1 MVEDE
6 EEKRGYSIV
15 RTPSCSRAEI
25 YMIEDRWEQE
35 KDDIFKIEDEEEM
48 APIMPFEVEEPT
60 NDINV
65 EDEEDEYDLQKELE
79 AKFDELFGPI
89 EEDNK

>member
-1 MVEDE
+1 
-6 EEKRGYSIV
+6 
-15 RTPSCSRAEI
+15 
-25 YMIEDRWEQE
+25 
-35 KDDIFKIEDEEEM
+35 M

-65 EDEEDEYDLQKELE
+65 EDGEDEYDLQKELE